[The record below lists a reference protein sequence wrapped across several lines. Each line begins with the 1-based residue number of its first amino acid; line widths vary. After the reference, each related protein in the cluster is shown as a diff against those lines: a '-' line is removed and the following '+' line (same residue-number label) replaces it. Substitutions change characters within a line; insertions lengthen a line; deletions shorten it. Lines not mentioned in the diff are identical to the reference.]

1 MNAYT
6 AIPMAITKAID
17 SSAISAHN
25 SNNGLKRQLP
35 TINATIASV
44 ITTVN
49 LNILSS
55 FNNFIISFITFI
67 FIIVIY
73 KKYLITFIP

>member
-6 AIPMAITKAID
+6 TIPMAITMAITN
-17 SSAISAHN
+17 SAISTHP
-25 SNNGLKRQLP
+25 NNKGLKRQLP

-67 FIIVIY
+67 YTIIY

>member
-1 MNAYT
+1 MNTYT
-6 AIPMAITKAID
+6 AIPMTITKVID

-25 SNNGLKRQLP
+25 NNNGLKRQLP

-67 FIIVIY
+67 YTVIY